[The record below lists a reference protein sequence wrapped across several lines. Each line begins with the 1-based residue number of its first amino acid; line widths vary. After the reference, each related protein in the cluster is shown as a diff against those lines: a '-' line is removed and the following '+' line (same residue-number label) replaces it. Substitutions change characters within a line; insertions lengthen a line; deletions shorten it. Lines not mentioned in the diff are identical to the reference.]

1 MTYPSDDES
10 FVTFVKTYQPSVP
23 PASSNLENRLMAK
36 VKQYNNPKLHKISVL
51 ALGIVTIT
59 GLGLTGLFGQ
69 RMQLSPQVT
78 VSHEEIESFL
88 VQGWEETV
96 GDESELSSSS
106 YPAENW
112 SLLSES
118 SETSVNP

>member
-23 PASSNLENRLMAK
+23 PASSNLENQLMAE
-36 VKQYNNPKLHKISVL
+36 VKQCNNPKLHKISVL

-59 GLGLTGLFGQ
+59 GLGLSGLFGQ
-69 RMQLSPQVT
+69 RMQLSPQAT